1 MARRGHDLI
10 ILSLPGE
17 KLEEVAVRFETNF
30 GIEAIPYELD
40 FTDREQIFDFHKW
53 VLDNGFAINTLIN
66 NAGFGLHGPFEKSDL
81 KSNYVMMSVN
91 MIALH
96 TLTQLL
102 LPILQL
108 QKDSY
113 ILNMG
118 SAAGF
123 MDAVPFKATYSASK
137 AFVKNFSLG
146 LNRELRGT
154 GTRVSCVCP
163 GAVISNEKVEARI
176 EAAGYWARKSAFTT
190 QQISRISID
199 GMLKGKKLI
208 IPGKVNKMV
217 YFLNWLLPLPIAI
230 RITENTFKRQSKNG
244 FV

>member
-1 MARRGHDLI
+1 MNQGSPQGQTSRLGAKSKKPFAIVTGASRGIGIALADEMARRGHDLI

-17 KLEEVAVRFETNF
+17 KLPEVALRMETTF
-30 GIEAIPYELD
+30 GVEVIPYELD
-40 FTDREQIFDFHKW
+40 FTDREQIFAFHTWLQKE
-53 VLDNGFAINTLIN
+53 GFAVNTLIN
-66 NAGFGLHGPFEKSDL
+66 NAGFGLHGPFKESDL

-96 TLTQLL
+96 TLTQLM
-102 LPILQL
+102 LPILQ
-108 QKDSY
+108 QHPDNY

-163 GAVISNEKVEARI
+163 GAVISNGASEPALLGI
-176 EAAGYWARKSAFTT
+176 SGAIAHLSA
-190 QQISRISID
+190 
-199 GMLKGKKLI
+199 
-208 IPGKVNKMV
+208 
-217 YFLNWLLPLPIAI
+217 
-230 RITENTFKRQSKNG
+230 
-244 FV
+244 